1 MKRFFPSTI
10 MLTPFL
16 VKPYPEQEE
25 YAVKSDPISSPSNS
39 NSERNHNNQDH
50 DSDRFKEQD

>member
-16 VKPYPEQEE
+16 VKYYRHQEE
-25 YAVKSDPISSPSNS
+25 YCPESILESDDESPESGSKSGKSTTENGSH
-39 NSERNHNNQDH
+39 SE
-50 DSDRFKEQD
+50 